1 MRRAG
6 VQRGVASI
14 ALAAMLTAGCGGDP
28 QEQGGSSEQSSAAV
42 GRQPQDQWVLA
53 MDHDDTRVYI
63 LLDPETGRTTQV
75 DLPEGSDTDTD
86 ARDILQVSADH
97 GLAIGAST
105 LPEEQV
111 ESATLPLYP
120 LQTGAP
126 SESLDLRTATG
137 DPLVQPISAAFDP
150 SDPDLLRVVDEK
162 GTVWEV
168 NLQSKAASKSSQSL
182 DLEDGGQPQFNPSNG
197 QPHLDGEEPYK
208 GWPQPDGQILE
219 DEESYPELPDGDGV
233 VFQEDSGEL
242 WSFRVEGDVF
252 RMYRA
257 DSASA
262 AWEVVDLD
270 PQPPIHAGEGVSVEW
285 VRPPAG

>member
-6 VQRGVASI
+6 VQRGVVGI
-14 ALAAMLTAGCGGDP
+14 ALAAMLAAGCGGDP
-28 QEQGGSSEQSSAAV
+28 QEQGGSSKQSSAAE

-53 MDHDDTRVYI
+53 MDHDGIRVYI
-63 LLDPETGRTTQV
+63 LLDPDTGKTTQV
-75 DLPEGSDTDTD
+75 DLPEGTDTDTD

-120 LQTGAP
+120 LHTGATP
-126 SESLDLRTATG
+126 ETLDLRAVTG
-137 DPLVQPISAAFDP
+137 DPLMQPISAAFDTA
-150 SDPDLLRVVDEK
+150 DPNLLRVIDEE

-168 NLQSKAASKSSQSL
+168 NLQSKTAVKSSQRL
-182 DLEDGGQPQFNPSNG
+182 DLEDGGQPQFDPSDG
-197 QPHLDGEEPYK
+197 QPHLDEMKPYE
-208 GWPQPDGQILE
+208 GWPQPGGQILE
-219 DEESYPELPDGDGV
+219 DEESYPELPDGEGV

-242 WSFRVEGDVF
+242 WSFRVEGGVF

-262 AWEVVDLD
+262 AWEIVDLD
-270 PQPPIHAGEGVSVEW
+270 PQPPVSVGEGVSIEW
-285 VRPPAG
+285 VRPPAS